1 MYYKGKWCTAGGKDP
16 LFGHVDGFQIDP
28 KILKKI
34 LIARRAR
41 SSYETCFVISFLINH
56 KTGSAF
62 LIKILILIRKQ
73 YYIFRGAPIWMRP
86 IFYFREKDP

>member
-1 MYYKGKWCTAGGKDP
+1 MPNVTKLYC
-16 LFGHVDGFQIDP
+16 
-28 KILKKI
+28 
-34 LIARRAR
+34 
-41 SSYETCFVISFLINH
+41 
-56 KTGSAF
+56 F

>member
-1 MYYKGKWCTAGGKDP
+1 M
-16 LFGHVDGFQIDP
+16 
-28 KILKKI
+28 
-34 LIARRAR
+34 
-41 SSYETCFVISFLINH
+41 CFVISFLINH